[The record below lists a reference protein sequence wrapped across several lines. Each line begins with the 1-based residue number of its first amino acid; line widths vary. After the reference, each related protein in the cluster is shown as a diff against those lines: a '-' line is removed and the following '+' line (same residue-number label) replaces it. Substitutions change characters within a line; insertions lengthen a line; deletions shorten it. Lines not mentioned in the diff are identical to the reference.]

1 MPFVIPNQLENIT
14 KYNNAFRET
23 FMVTNIFFHSYVKC
37 IISLLEPNE
46 IFACI
51 VNEISNI
58 DNVIK
63 SFRKLRYQNLID
75 IEPQR
80 KIRLLKTSTQ
90 THSEIF
96 VVIPCWD
103 IED

>member
-1 MPFVIPNQLENIT
+1 MHYKFTRAQRNI
-14 KYNNAFRET
+14 
-23 FMVTNIFFHSYVKC
+23 
-37 IISLLEPNE
+37 
-46 IFACI
+46 ACI

-63 SFRKLRYQNLID
+63 SFRKLRYQNLFD

-90 THSEIF
+90 THGEIF

-103 IED
+103 IDD